1 MERNFA
7 LPITMAV
14 MLHAGFLLGFHR
26 SIDSGHTSL
35 PDLRSATR
43 DLIPFDLATETNSA
57 PDSSAPGKGST
68 DVEKP
73 ATGELPPPVHLPEFT
88 IGLTPTAS
96 RLSTNPVTG
105 IDLRSLGSES
115 GSEHGSGAGD
125 IIRRDQLDN
134 SPRARV
140 QISPPYPAEA
150 KQRDLVGEV
159 LVEFVVD
166 ESGAVLA
173 PRIVRSTD
181 HVFDEATLRVIVRWR
196 FEPGRRD
203 GRVVRFRMAVPV
215 VFKLGTD

>member
-1 MERNFA
+1 MERHFA

-14 MLHAGFLLGFHR
+14 MLHAGLLLGFHR
-26 SIDSGHTSL
+26 STDSGHLSL
-35 PDLRSATR
+35 PDVRSVTR
-43 DLIPFDLATETNSA
+43 DLIPFDLAPEINSV
-57 PDSSAPGKGST
+57 PDSSAPGKGSP

-88 IGLTPTAS
+88 IGLTPAAS
-96 RLSTNPVTG
+96 RLPTSPVTG
-105 IDLRSLGSES
+105 VDLRSPGSES
-115 GSEHGSGAGD
+115 GSELGIGTGA

-140 QISPPYPAEA
+140 QIPPPYPAEA

-181 HVFDEATLRVIVRWR
+181 HVFDEATLRAIVRWR

-203 GRVVRFRMAVPV
+203 GRVVRFRMALPV
-215 VFKLGTD
+215 VFKLGAD